1 MRCEAILTG
10 YAEGA
15 GMTGQDGSGDG
26 FARRIQ
32 TLFATEVL
40 TPLVLRAAK
49 TPEEVRAL
57 VSELR
62 EQLGSLDRLLSGTT
76 PAGGAAGMP
85 APSVRAAAPAPG
97 DNRYGEGRQGDGHQ
111 GEGRDGDGLDEVGRN
126 QRSRLREL
134 AMLEA
139 MAREERP
146 YALQQIT
153 AALDAR
159 GFADT
164 SGAIVSQLHR
174 LKKLGVID
182 QPANG
187 MYVLTDQGL
196 GHLRRLRTSFGAL
209 MGGG

>member
-15 GMTGQDGSGDG
+15 GMSGQDGSGDG

-32 TLFATEVL
+32 TLFATELL
-40 TPLVLRAAK
+40 TPLVLRAAT
-49 TPEEVRAL
+49 TPDEVRAL

-85 APSVRAAAPAPG
+85 APVDHRC
-97 DNRYGEGRQGDGHQ
+97 GEGRHGDGHRGDGHH